1 MNEEEKK
8 IKEMEEL
15 GVSLIDAPRET
26 VAKASPTKLKLQ
38 ALTFMVIGK
47 IEKNFLNKML
57 SQAKEAKSLASINLE
72 KINTM
77 STAEK
82 QDLKDKLDSLD
93 SNITLLED
101 RIDEFD
107 DYYRRVVGYAKRS
120 LRIPSVNLGILKGK
134 LANKERKK
142 SIVGMVDAYK
152 QMGDVFSTTKESFA
166 SMPKPI
172 KRDVEISKSEQEEI
186 RKSVYNALKG
196 TTDKQV
202 ENYAKEFDDKKE
214 EQLDE
219 LAKRTVASKDKEQE
233 LDNFFENISPV
244 KEHAKLETEDLA
256 KVLNDGKAK
265 TLVEEQSEE
274 SKVENKSESTEGKP
288 MILSSSESEIFPK
301 IATSENYLHASEKDA
316 DIEMDKSNTLSDQN
330 IAKYAGRMIKNQS
343 EVIDDSYGDIS
354 EIVPSV
360 EDLKRQ
366 LEESVREREQKRLE
380 KEAAIKKY
388 NAEKSAREKE
398 EEELSKSMEELA
410 ALKEEIKR
418 KREEQKSID
427 ELKQTV
433 QQALEYQK
441 QIKENKMAALREEE
455 EAKKY
460 QETLENEQKSKSKV
474 TEEREKIQ
482 SERQVLQSETT
493 RVNSNL
499 QKEKEELEQA
509 KKQLQSFTSSRETP
523 ELQAASYEYVE
534 GKSVNLGQSD
544 LFGTSIRTRR

>member
-82 QDLKDKLDSLD
+82 QDFKDKLD

-134 LANKERKK
+134 LANMERTK

-172 KRDVEISKSEQEEI
+172 KRDVKISKSEQEEI

-219 LAKRTVASKDKEQE
+219 LAKRTAASKDKEQE

-265 TLVEEQSEE
+265 TLVEEHSEE
-274 SKVENKSESTEGKP
+274 PKIENKSESIEGKP

-301 IATSENYLHASEKDA
+301 IATSENSLHASEKDA
-316 DIEMDKSNTLSDQN
+316 DIEMDKSNTLSDQS

-418 KREEQKSID
+418 KREEQKSVD
-427 ELKQTV
+427 ELKQAV

-460 QETLENEQKSKSKV
+460 QETLENEQKSKSKI